1 MCNSPAHLAAIIP
14 TTGEQKSSF
23 PPSNFPYN
31 GNPVNM
37 RGGIILTYE
46 TRSAQEQKKQLLAE
60 QLWLHY
66 YNQVLFD
73 KGLISEQ
80 ERNSMTV
87 RINHRGQSLSISEP
101 S

>member
-1 MCNSPAHLAAIIP
+1 M
-14 TTGEQKSSF
+14 
-23 PPSNFPYN
+23 
-31 GNPVNM
+31 
-37 RGGIILTYE
+37 TYE
-46 TRSAQEQKKQLLAE
+46 TRNAQEQKKQLLAE

>member
-1 MCNSPAHLAAIIP
+1 M
-14 TTGEQKSSF
+14 
-23 PPSNFPYN
+23 
-31 GNPVNM
+31 
-37 RGGIILTYE
+37 TYE
-46 TRSAQEQKKQLLAE
+46 TRNAQEQKKRLLAE

>member
-1 MCNSPAHLAAIIP
+1 M
-14 TTGEQKSSF
+14 
-23 PPSNFPYN
+23 
-31 GNPVNM
+31 
-37 RGGIILTYE
+37 TYE

-60 QLWLHY
+60 QIWLHY

-87 RINHRGQSLSISEP
+87 RINHRGQSLSISKP
-101 S
+101 P

>member
-1 MCNSPAHLAAIIP
+1 M
-14 TTGEQKSSF
+14 
-23 PPSNFPYN
+23 
-31 GNPVNM
+31 
-37 RGGIILTYE
+37 TYE
-46 TRSAQEQKKQLLAE
+46 TRSAQEQKKRLLAE

>member
-1 MCNSPAHLAAIIP
+1 
-14 TTGEQKSSF
+14 
-23 PPSNFPYN
+23 
-31 GNPVNM
+31 M

-80 ERNSMTV
+80 ERNSMTI

>member
-1 MCNSPAHLAAIIP
+1 
-14 TTGEQKSSF
+14 
-23 PPSNFPYN
+23 
-31 GNPVNM
+31 M

>member
-1 MCNSPAHLAAIIP
+1 
-14 TTGEQKSSF
+14 
-23 PPSNFPYN
+23 
-31 GNPVNM
+31 M

-46 TRSAQEQKKQLLAE
+46 TRSAKEQKKQLLAE

>member
-1 MCNSPAHLAAIIP
+1 
-14 TTGEQKSSF
+14 
-23 PPSNFPYN
+23 
-31 GNPVNM
+31 M

-46 TRSAQEQKKQLLAE
+46 TRSAQEQKKRLLAE

>member
-1 MCNSPAHLAAIIP
+1 M
-14 TTGEQKSSF
+14 
-23 PPSNFPYN
+23 
-31 GNPVNM
+31 
-37 RGGIILTYE
+37 TYE
-46 TRSAQEQKKQLLAE
+46 PRNAQEQKKRLLAE

>member
-1 MCNSPAHLAAIIP
+1 MA
-14 TTGEQKSSF
+14 
-23 PPSNFPYN
+23 
-31 GNPVNM
+31 
-37 RGGIILTYE
+37 YE
-46 TRSAQEQKKQLLAE
+46 SRIAQEQKKRLMAE

>member
-1 MCNSPAHLAAIIP
+1 M
-14 TTGEQKSSF
+14 
-23 PPSNFPYN
+23 
-31 GNPVNM
+31 
-37 RGGIILTYE
+37 TYE

>member
-1 MCNSPAHLAAIIP
+1 M
-14 TTGEQKSSF
+14 
-23 PPSNFPYN
+23 

-37 RGGIILTYE
+37 REGIFLTYKP
-46 TRSAQEQKKQLLAE
+46 RSAQGQKKRLLAK

-80 ERNSMTV
+80 ERNGMAVQANS
-87 RINHRGQSLSISEP
+87 RG
-101 S
+101 